1 MITEHDFLNIS
12 GTQSDAYD
20 FKQARLGIIGGS
32 GLYRIENLKN
42 IVELSLDTPY
52 GKPSNKLLIGN
63 LFGIEIVFLA
73 RHGEKHTLNPSE
85 IPYKANIWAMR
96 SLNVRWLISASAVG
110 SLQENIK
117 PRDIV
122 IPDQFIDRT
131 HQRPLTFFNNG
142 VVAHISM
149 ANPFCAN
156 LSQILSKEIEKL
168 LTKDKK
174 IHIGGT
180 YLAMEGPA
188 FSTRAESNLYR
199 DWGCSIIGMT
209 NHTEARLAKEAEI
222 AYSSLSMVTD
232 YDCWNQNC
240 ENVSVEMVIENLQ
253 ENATFAKSM
262 ASTGAFIAADKEII
276 DFMKYNMRSQMFAK
290 SLQMQLVKGALKRL
304 ELLRTRPDFKAK
316 LWENVNALQEGL
328 KYRGFDLGT
337 TQSCVTPVY
346 LKGSIPEAMALVKDL
361 RENHGIFCSIVVYPV
376 IPKGLILLRLIP
388 TAAHTMDDINETLDS
403 FLAIRD
409 KLENGHYKKISQRIT
424 A

>member
-20 FKQARLGIIGGS
+20 FKKARLGIIGGS
-32 GLYRIENLKN
+32 GLYRIENIKN
-42 IVELSLDTPY
+42 IAELSLDTPY

-73 RHGEKHTLNPSE
+73 RHGEQHNLNPSE

-96 SLNVRWLISASAVG
+96 YLNVRWLISASAVG

-117 PRDIV
+117 PCDIV

-149 ANPFCAN
+149 ANPFCEILSRI
-156 LSQILSKEIEKL
+156 LSQEIEKL
-168 LTKDKK
+168 LTKEKK
-174 IHIGGT
+174 MHIGGT

-188 FSTRAESNLYR
+188 FSTKAESNLYR

-253 ENATFAKSM
+253 KNAIFAKSII
-262 ASTGAFIAADKEII
+262 SAA
-276 DFMKYNMRSQMFAK
+276 AK
-290 SLQMQLVKGALKRL
+290 RISLFRPSSSFHNALK
-304 ELLRTRPDFKAK
+304 D
-316 LWENVNALQEGL
+316 AL
-328 KYRGFDLGT
+328 
-337 TQSCVTPVY
+337 VTPEKYVPEKTKSKIKLFTDKY
-346 LKGSIPEAMALVKDL
+346 WLKKT
-361 RENHGIFCSIVVYPV
+361 NW
-376 IPKGLILLRLIP
+376 
-388 TAAHTMDDINETLDS
+388 
-403 FLAIRD
+403 
-409 KLENGHYKKISQRIT
+409 Q
-424 A
+424 

>member
-32 GLYRIENLKN
+32 GLYRIENLKD

-110 SLQENIK
+110 SLKENIK
-117 PRDIV
+117 PCDIV

-149 ANPFCAN
+149 ANPFCDI

-168 LTKDKK
+168 LPKDKLCIASK
-174 IHIGGT
+174 IDVFP
-180 YLAMEGPA
+180 EP
-188 FSTRAESNLYR
+188 FFPQ
-199 DWGCSIIGMT
+199 IIVKPGSK
-209 NHTEARLAKEAEI
+209 LI
-222 AYSSLSMVTD
+222 FVFL
-232 YDCWNQNC
+232 WF
-240 ENVSVEMVIENLQ
+240 L
-253 ENATFAKSM
+253 
-262 ASTGAFIAADKEII
+262 KEII
-276 DFMKYNMRSQMFAK
+276 
-290 SLQMQLVKGALKRL
+290 
-304 ELLRTRPDFKAK
+304 
-316 LWENVNALQEGL
+316 
-328 KYRGFDLGT
+328 
-337 TQSCVTPVY
+337 
-346 LKGSIPEAMALVKDL
+346 
-361 RENHGIFCSIVVYPV
+361 
-376 IPKGLILLRLIP
+376 LRL
-388 TAAHTMDDINETLDS
+388 L
-403 FLAIRD
+403 
-409 KLENGHYKKISQRIT
+409 ISIYY
-424 A
+424 

>member
-1 MITEHDFLNIS
+1 MNIS

-20 FKQARLGIIGGS
+20 FKKARLGIIGRS
-32 GLYRIENLKN
+32 GLYRIENIKN
-42 IVELSLDTPY
+42 IAELSLDTPF

-73 RHGEKHTLNPSE
+73 RHGEQHNLNPSE

-96 SLNVRWLISASAVG
+96 YLNVRWLISASAVG

-149 ANPFCAN
+149 ANPFCEV
-156 LSQILSKEIEKL
+156 LSQILSQEIEKL
-168 LTKDKK
+168 LTKEKK
-174 IHIGGT
+174 MHIGGT

-188 FSTRAESNLYR
+188 FSTRAESELYR

-253 ENATFAKSM
+253 ENASFAKS
-262 ASTGAFIAADKEII
+262 II
-276 DFMKYNMRSQMFAK
+276 SAVAK
-290 SLQMQLVKGALKRL
+290 RISSLRPSSSFHDSLK
-304 ELLRTRPDFKAK
+304 
-316 LWENVNALQEGL
+316 NAL
-328 KYRGFDLGT
+328 
-337 TQSCVTPVY
+337 VTPKEHVPS
-346 LKGSIPEAMALVKDL
+346 KTKDKIKL
-361 RENHGIFCSIVVYPV
+361 FTDKYWIKKNQ
-376 IPKGLILLRLIP
+376 P
-388 TAAHTMDDINETLDS
+388 TINVS
-403 FLAIRD
+403 
-409 KLENGHYKKISQRIT
+409 
-424 A
+424 

>member
-1 MITEHDFLNIS
+1 MNIS

-20 FKQARLGIIGGS
+20 FKKARLGIIGGS

-52 GKPSNKLLIGN
+52 GKTSNKLLIGN

-110 SLQENIK
+110 SLKEDIK
-117 PRDIV
+117 PCDIV

-149 ANPFCAN
+149 ANPFCEI
-156 LSQILSKEIEKL
+156 LSQILSQEIEKL
-168 LTKDKK
+168 LTKEKK

-240 ENVSVEMVIENLQ
+240 ENVSVEMVLENLQ
-253 ENATFAKSM
+253 ENASFAKSII
-262 ASTGAFIAADKEII
+262 SAA
-276 DFMKYNMRSQMFAK
+276 AK
-290 SLQMQLVKGALKRL
+290 RISSLRPSSSFHNALK
-304 ELLRTRPDFKAK
+304 
-316 LWENVNALQEGL
+316 NAL
-328 KYRGFDLGT
+328 
-337 TQSCVTPVY
+337 VTPKEHVPNKTKEKIKLFTDKY
-346 LKGSIPEAMALVKDL
+346 WLKKT
-361 RENHGIFCSIVVYPV
+361 N
-376 IPKGLILLRLIP
+376 
-388 TAAHTMDDINETLDS
+388 
-403 FLAIRD
+403 
-409 KLENGHYKKISQRIT
+409 
-424 A
+424 

>member
-1 MITEHDFLNIS
+1 MITQHDFLNIS
-12 GTQSDAYD
+12 GAQSDAND

-32 GLYRIENLKN
+32 GLYEIDDLEN

-73 RHGEKHTLNPSE
+73 RHGENHTLNPSE
-85 IPYKANIWAMR
+85 IPYQANIWALR

-110 SLQENIK
+110 SLKERIK
-117 PRDIV
+117 PCDIV

-131 HQRPLTFFNNG
+131 HQRPLTFFTNG

-149 ANPFCAN
+149 ANPFCEIV
-156 LSQILSKEIEKL
+156 SEILAQEVEKL
-168 LTKDKK
+168 LTKEKK
-174 IHIGGT
+174 LHIGGT

-240 ENVSVEMVIENLQ
+240 ESVSVDMVIQNLQ
-253 ENATFAKSM
+253 ENANFAKSII
-262 ASTGAFIAADKEII
+262 SAA
-276 DFMKYNMRSQMFAK
+276 AK
-290 SLQMQLVKGALKRL
+290 RISNSRPSSSFHDALK
-304 ELLRTRPDFKAK
+304 D
-316 LWENVNALQEGL
+316 
-328 KYRGFDLGT
+328 
-337 TQSCVTPVY
+337 
-346 LKGSIPEAMALVKDL
+346 ALVTSQ
-361 RENHGIFCSIVVYPV
+361 EH
-376 IPKGLILLRLIP
+376 IP
-388 TAAHTMDDINETLDS
+388 
-403 FLAIRD
+403 D
-409 KLENGHYKKISQRIT
+409 KTKKKISIFT
-424 A
+424 SKYWL